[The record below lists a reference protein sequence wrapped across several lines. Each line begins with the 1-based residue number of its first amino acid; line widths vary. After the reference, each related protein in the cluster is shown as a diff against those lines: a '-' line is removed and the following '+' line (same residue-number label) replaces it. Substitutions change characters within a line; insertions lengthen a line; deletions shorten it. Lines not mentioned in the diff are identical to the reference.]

1 MGQRVPAQLQLN
13 NLLIILLTQ
22 ERQNKCNLFWKAPM
36 LHPMFYDSQMF
47 YKGSRST
54 DVRDNDAFPQH

>member
-1 MGQRVPAQLQLN
+1 MQLVLKGTN
-13 NLLIILLTQ
+13 VASLVV
-22 ERQNKCNLFWKAPM
+22 C
-36 LHPMFYDSQMF
+36 QMF